1 MQITGRFLF
10 IVGIIVALISAAKL
24 PVTGTDWSNMLPLYV
39 GAVIVSLLGLLLL
52 HWHRLLPGK
61 NRHTCSKHT
70 ISETIELLQRLLTEM
85 RCLGEY
91 INSSDGVQIT
101 TRVNTLLDKYLLP
114 FVANQQ
120 KYLLELDQY
129 KGLNVLV
136 AIAQSER
143 LLNRMWSAAS
153 DGNINEAVKT
163 YPKALTAI
171 KKAHNLCQ
179 EMLINNLR

>member
-70 ISETIELLQRLLTEM
+70 ISETIEL
-85 RCLGEY
+85 
-91 INSSDGVQIT
+91 
-101 TRVNTLLDKYLLP
+101 
-114 FVANQQ
+114 Q

-153 DGNINEAVKT
+153 DGNINEAIKT